1 MGVNKK
7 ESWISIVSKELK
19 KIKNVWILDYYKEH
33 CFFVKIVDPLASLHD
48 FAHYQHYQVEI
59 ITENVLKI
67 KNTKPKETFMWW
79 LCLHQKKLLHGGSI
93 QYSKKAPINRV
104 HWQ

>member
-1 MGVNKK
+1 M
-7 ESWISIVSKELK
+7 
-19 KIKNVWILDYYKEH
+19 DYYKEH

-67 KNTKPKETFMWW
+67 KIKTKRNFYVMVMSTSEKTIAWW
-79 LCLHQKKLLHGGSI
+79 
-93 QYSKKAPINRV
+93 QYSI
-104 HWQ
+104 